1 MNILQQEDMI
11 KGLPDDALMQEAQ
24 APSGQVP
31 QFLVVSEI
39 QRRSDMRKRY
49 QEQQQPQG
57 TVAEQIVG
65 QAQQGIAAMQPQAGP
80 MPPQAM
86 PPQGMPPQGMPP
98 QMPPQQMFSGG
109 IIRLSNGGS
118 TGMPGEG
125 ALVGV
130 MEELKRRARILSR
143 TAGESFDAIYERLV
157 QQAQLNN
164 PNYSMIAPSGF
175 GFEAPEL
182 PEGAGSNLSGV
193 YQPSRDSQ
201 IEQLSEIDMGMPSRE
216 QRTAADKARVASIRE
231 GIAPLGSYGL
241 SPEDFAEQR
250 GRYTLPEGAGGNLS
264 GVAQSGSEMQ
274 RGTGIPEYGGLQ
286 GDYSFLSDIGDSIAA
301 GYRQTPF
308 AQYSAEAQ
316 QKIRDAYNEN
326 GIGAVIGQTARSLA
340 LGIPALAETAY
351 EGLSPVVSIADTLT
365 SEAGKALDQFVTG
378 DASDPLTLGQI
389 FGTTPRKPQS
399 QALNDAS
406 VQGKESSLEEVT
418 VTGKRKPE
426 NQLPEDLQLAFD
438 SLRTTSGSDASAK
451 GVITPQVDPS
461 LDLSDLI
468 EDAKRMTRANALM
481 QLGAGIAAGD
491 LSQGLSRAG
500 VAAAQG
506 DQREKAIAIRERM
519 ATYQAGRED
528 LAREA
533 ASEEKRLDRESLN
546 LYRSGQLTL
555 ARQRMEAEISKAER
569 VSAGQLLNFASD
581 IAEEIV
587 GETVLSG
594 DREAKVKAIVNELLR
609 QYAPLVGLDPQTV
622 PLVKD
627 GADRSGQTTGRP
639 PLSDFLN

>member
-1 MNILQQEDMI
+1 MNILQQEDII

-182 PEGAGSNLSGV
+182 PEGAGS
-193 YQPSRDSQ
+193 
-201 IEQLSEIDMGMPSRE
+201 
-216 QRTAADKARVASIRE
+216 
-231 GIAPLGSYGL
+231 
-241 SPEDFAEQR
+241 
-250 GRYTLPEGAGGNLS
+250 NLS

-506 DQREKAIAIRERM
+506 DQREKAIAIRERL
-519 ATYQAGRED
+519 AEYNAGRQD
-528 LAREA
+528 
-533 ASEEKRLDRESLN
+533 LDRQQKESQFNRRLA
-546 LYRSGQLTL
+546 LMEEQL
-555 ARQRMEAEISKAER
+555 KATIKKGER
-569 VSAGQLLNFASD
+569 VSRAQLMNMATELAIEAVPEFG
-581 IAEEIV
+581 V
-587 GETVLSG
+587 GEDAPTVQGIFNDLLRKYAPFMDVDVKTLPPS
-594 DREAKVKAIVNELLR
+594 ETVKAGRTVSFDS
-609 QYAPLVGLDPQTV
+609 LD
-622 PLVKD
+622 
-627 GADRSGQTTGRP
+627 R
-639 PLSDFLN
+639 